1 MKYTVLITTYNRAAH
16 LLDTL
21 RDLARQTTSDQWE
34 LIVVDNNSTDATR
47 VVVEEEARTFPAPLR
62 YLFEGV
68 QGKPAALNTGIRAS
82 RGKTISFIDDDMRA
96 EPDWLTRTGEAFERF
111 GCDYVGGKV
120 LPIWQGER
128 PTWLST
134 TPSRQWGVIGIAD
147 YSPVPIPFGARR
159 LPPPMGGNMACRRD
173 AFERAGMWDNRFGRH
188 GSTLRGQEQREWYLR
203 AVAAGLRGYYVPELV
218 TYHLIPAARLTKAY
232 FRRWYYWSGISR
244 ARLYDKL
251 GIDMEAP
258 DDSRLDFRNV
268 AHLAGVPRYM
278 FRTALTTAREFVR
291 STVRRD
297 PSTAFDHELWMWF
310 FAGVVRQRWVD
321 RRRPPQFVT
330 DGAAGA
336 SARSAVVS

>member
-1 MKYTVLITTYNRAAH
+1 
-16 LLDTL
+16 
-21 RDLARQTTSDQWE
+21 
-34 LIVVDNNSTDATR
+34 
-47 VVVEEEARTFPAPLR
+47 
-62 YLFEGV
+62 
-68 QGKPAALNTGIRAS
+68 
-82 RGKTISFIDDDMRA
+82 
-96 EPDWLTRTGEAFERF
+96 
-111 GCDYVGGKV
+111 V

-128 PTWLST
+128 PAWLST

-147 YSPVPIPFGARR
+147 YSPVPIPFGTPR

-218 TYHLIPAARLTKAY
+218 THHLIPAARLTKGY

-268 AHLAGVPRYM
+268 PHLAGVPRYM
-278 FRTALTTAREFVR
+278 FRTALTTGRDFVR
-291 STVRRD
+291 STLRRD
-297 PSTAFDHELWMWF
+297 PATAFDRELWMWF

-321 RRRPPQFVT
+321 RRRPPQFMT
-330 DGAAGA
+330 DGATGA
-336 SARSAVVS
+336 SPRSAVAS